1 MSSHLSMNTFR
12 PAPALAPGDA
22 VSVIA
27 PSSPF
32 ERDAFE
38 RGLDLLAQRYR
49 PSLSPSLHA
58 RDGYLAGSDEAR
70 AQALNAA
77 LADPKTKAVF
87 CARGGYGATRLLPKL
102 DVPPRPKILVGFSD
116 ITALHAALQ
125 RHGWRSV
132 HGPVLTQL
140 GMAGEV
146 EARALF
152 ECLESIAP
160 PPVLN
165 GTPVTPGRAKGPLIG
180 GNLSVLTR
188 LIGTPWMPPLDG
200 AILFLEDVGEAP
212 YRVDR
217 MITHLK
223 LAGLTERLNGVA
235 LGSFSGCGDASP
247 NGAEVARAE
256 FCRLGVPCVADL
268 PAGHSLPNR
277 PLVLGAQADID
288 GDRGTLTFIQGAVV

>member
-1 MSSHLSMNTFR
+1 MNTFC

-32 ERDAFE
+32 DRDAFE
-38 RGLDLLAQRYR
+38 RGLDLLARRYR
-49 PSLSPSLHA
+49 PRLSPTLHA

-70 AQALNAA
+70 AQALNEA
-77 LADPKTKAVF
+77 LADAETRAVF
-87 CARGGYGATRLLPKL
+87 CARGGYGAMRLLPL
-102 DVPPRPKILVGFSD
+102 LAVPPRPKIIVGFSD

-140 GMAGEV
+140 GTVGEV

-152 ECLESIAP
+152 ECLESSAP
-160 PPVLN
+160 PPVLS
-165 GTPVTPGRAKGPLIG
+165 GTPVTPGRASGPLIG
-180 GNLSVLTR
+180 GNLSVFTR
-188 LIGTPWMPPLDG
+188 LIGTPWLPPLDG

-217 MITHLK
+217 MITHLR
-223 LAGLTERLNGVA
+223 LAGLTDRLRGVA
-235 LGSFSGCGDASP
+235 LGSFSGCGDTSP
-247 NGAEVARAE
+247 TGAQVARAE
-256 FCRLGVPCVADL
+256 FARIGIPCVADL

-277 PLVLGAQADID
+277 PLVMGARADID
-288 GDRGTLTFIQGAVV
+288 GDRGTLTFTQGAVV